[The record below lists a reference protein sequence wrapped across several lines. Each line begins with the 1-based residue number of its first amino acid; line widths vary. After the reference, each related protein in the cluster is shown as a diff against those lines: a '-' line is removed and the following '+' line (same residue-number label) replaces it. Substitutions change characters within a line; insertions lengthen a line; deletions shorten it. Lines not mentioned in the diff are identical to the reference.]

1 MYQDYFHLT
10 ASPFENTPEPRF
22 FFASEQHREA
32 LAAIEYT
39 IRLRKGFVLI
49 TGDIGSG
56 KTTVGQ
62 TMCERCDDHVDIV
75 TLMHGQDHP
84 LHLLQQ
90 VHRAL
95 HSGASAQEDRNLL
108 LETLH
113 EHLRRQHDQQRPV
126 VLLVDEA
133 QTCSDAALEEL
144 RLLSNFEDQGE
155 KLLQI
160 VLIGQPELRDRLA
173 APNMAALRQRIVL
186 AKRVVPLSLIDAG
199 AYIQHRL
206 RVAAVDP
213 RNPGVTFEAAAIER
227 IHRKTGGIPRLIN
240 TICDNCLL
248 VGFVQ
253 NTRTITPA
261 IVAKVVREM
270 MPDFELAPT
279 PVVRANMPLSKV
291 GSK

>member
-1 MYQDYFHLT
+1 MYQDFYNL
-10 ASPFENTPEPRF
+10 AVAPFENSPEPRF
-22 FFASEQHREA
+22 FFASEHHREA

-62 TMCERCDDHVDIV
+62 TMCERCGDRVDIV
-75 TLMHGQDHP
+75 SLMHGQDHP
-84 LHLLQQ
+84 IHLLRQI
-90 VHRAL
+90 HRAL
-95 HSGASAQEDRNLL
+95 GSGHGAGDDRNLL
-108 LETLH
+108 LETLR
-113 EHLRRQHDQQRPV
+113 EHLERQHDQNRPV

-144 RLLSNFEDQGE
+144 RLLSNFEHHGE

-173 APNMAALRQRIVL
+173 AGSMAALRQRIVL
-186 AKRVVPLSLIDAG
+186 AKRVQPLSLIDTG
-199 AYIQHRL
+199 AYVQHRL

-213 RNPGVTFEAAAIER
+213 HRMGVTFAAPAIEQ
-227 IHRKTGGIPRLIN
+227 IHRQSRGIPRLIN
-240 TICDNCLL
+240 SMCDNCLL

-253 NTRTITPA
+253 NTRSIGVA
-261 IVAKVVREM
+261 IVQKVVREM
-270 MPDFELAPT
+270 MPHFEQVAP
-279 PVVRANMPLSKV
+279 PVVRSRAALSLT